1 MKIRPGKTVDLKKK
15 PGTKRRRIPGFLN
28 FKNGINETLQ
38 LILKSHEAYIYIETC
53 ICRTIESGL
62 FILKRQILA
71 FGISIKR
78 HKKISRAS
86 KTLL

>member
-1 MKIRPGKTVDLKKK
+1 VKIRPGKTVDLKKK
-15 PGTKRRRIPGFLN
+15 PGTKRRRIPRFLN

-38 LILKSHEAYIYIETC
+38 LILKSHEAYIC

-86 KTLL
+86 KTLI